1 MSDLMKKALIEYGKT
16 IQRDA
21 WDAGEALIE
30 IHEKRY
36 PEFRKWAY
44 ALGVMLRTKE
54 ILAALV

>member
-1 MSDLMKKALIEYGKT
+1 MQAEMKKALVHYGRT
-16 IQRDA
+16 IKLDG

-30 IHEKRY
+30 IHEKHY